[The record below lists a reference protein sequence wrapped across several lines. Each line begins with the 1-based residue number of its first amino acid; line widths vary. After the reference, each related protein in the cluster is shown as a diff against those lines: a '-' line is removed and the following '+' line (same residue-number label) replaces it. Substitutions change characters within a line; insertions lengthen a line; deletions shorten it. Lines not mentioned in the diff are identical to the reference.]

1 MRTHLII
8 LLVLV
13 VIGLVRVGDSYGQ
26 SSIARE
32 QPFQVRPYAPAD
44 ADDWEGAG
52 ISYAPYR
59 DGQRPGGVVPSKDE
73 MREDLH
79 LLAQHWKVLRVY
91 GAIECSPTICEIIR
105 EDRLALQVVV
115 GAWIQAETKQTDEG
129 LVELPEAAARNVL
142 HVNHAIQLANK
153 FPDVVAAIS
162 VGNEALVFWSGHG
175 IQAERIIPYLRQ
187 VRKET
192 RVPVTVAD
200 DHLYWANSKS
210 QKVADELDFL
220 ITHIYA
226 MWHGEQLED
235 AMAFTKEKYATVT
248 KTHPDKLVVIG
259 EAGWAT
265 AKADPNSSKRA
276 ARIRGVAGEAEQVV
290 FYDAF
295 CEWTR
300 KEQIPTFYFAAFDGN
315 WKGPKDPLD
324 VEKHWGLFRADRT
337 PKPALIRNE

>member
-1 MRTHLII
+1 MQTHLTTLFVLI
-8 LLVLV
+8 LSVFA
-13 VIGLVRVGDSYGQ
+13 GTQDSCGQ
-26 SSIARE
+26 LTAARE
-32 QPFQVRPYAPAD
+32 QPFQVRPYAPAN
-44 ADDWEGAG
+44 AGDWQGAG

-59 DGQRPGGVVPSKDE
+59 DGQRPGQVSPSREE

-79 LLAQHWKVLRVY
+79 LLAQYWKVLRVY
-91 GAIECSPTICEIIR
+91 GSIECAPTICEIIR
-105 EDRLALQVVV
+105 EDRLAIKVVV

-129 LVELPEAAARNVL
+129 RVERPEAAARNVL
-142 HVNHAIQLANK
+142 HVNHAIRLANK

-175 IQAERIIPYLRQ
+175 IQVERIIPYIRQ

-200 DHLYWANSKS
+200 DHLFWADPKS
-210 QKVADELDFL
+210 QQIADELDFL

-235 AMAFTKEKYATVT
+235 AIAFTKEKFAAVT
-248 KTHPDKLVVIG
+248 EAHPDKLIVIG

-265 AKADPNSSKRA
+265 AKANPDSSKNA
-276 ARIRGVAGEAEQVV
+276 ARIRGVAGEAEQAI

-295 CEWTR
+295 RDWTCEA
-300 KEQIPTFYFAAFDGN
+300 QIPTFYFAAFDGN
-315 WKGPKDPLD
+315 WKGSQDPLD

-337 PKPALIRNE
+337 AKQAMISKE